1 MEINMQKTIT
11 TLGSSDLSWIEFTER
26 LERFGI
32 GCLVDVR
39 SFPRSRRP
47 CFNQAA
53 LKSGLNK
60 RGIGYLHLGDQ
71 LGGHVT
77 DQELSY
83 TRRTTMPAFLGGIDR
98 VLKIAERCRPALFC
112 AEGEVLDCHRFF
124 ILSRYLAQCHDV
136 EIIHI
141 RRDGSAETH
150 AEAEDRLIQRAN
162 RFGDLFFDREEN
174 LEIAYM
180 SKLLKMGLKP

>member
-1 MEINMQKTIT
+1 MEIIMQKTIA
-11 TLGSSDLSWIEFTER
+11 TLGSSDLSWSEFTER
-26 LERFGI
+26 LERFDI

-77 DQELSY
+77 DEEASY
-83 TRRTTMPAFLGGIDR
+83 TRRTTMPGFLAGIDR
-98 VLKIAERCRPALFC
+98 VLEIASRCRPALFC
-112 AEGEVLDCHRFF
+112 SEGQVLDCHRFF
-124 ILSRYLAQCHDV
+124 ILSRYLAQRHDV
-136 EIIHI
+136 EIQHI
-141 RRDGSAETH
+141 LKDGSAEKH
-150 AEAEDRLIQRAN
+150 AMTEDRLIQHAN
-162 RFGDLFFDREEN
+162 RFGDLFFEREEN

-180 SKLLKMGLKP
+180 AKLMKMGLKP